1 MYTHMEYLQK
11 CFCKATSWNE
21 DNIYAN
27 VTATSRALLDFPIPS
42 GGKLD
47 VTSQA
52 TEHLASSMTLLNHNS
67 IHGSLAYLYSSA
79 PLKNTTG
86 TKDISL
92 QDAIAGFRV
101 IEPHM
106 LESPS
111 KTNSKDSTTRPS
123 LLYGRLYFPGSSLEA
138 MIIRKL
144 TDLTQ
149 LLIKCINNPQLH
161 KNGTMIVY
169 LQENVPR
176 YSREFIYST
185 TEALFGFRCL
195 YNFGNPAKAS
205 TPLIPK
211 FDNSVVSV
219 GAEFWYAAMSM
230 SPGLSAAFR
239 YSTRST
245 STGKPLTMTLSCNPI
260 LGHIS
265 STYNVKTSVSSTVCS
280 KYDFNWFSYAS
291 NLSIGFELFNFSKP
305 SHLFHH
311 DKHSH
316 KDKHSNGIVGRML
329 TRHGMEHENMENETL
344 DNIIHG
350 HGSLRNRQAS
360 DTNIYRDPIMPHNS
374 SIHYDTLAPPPA
386 ADPALL
392 STHTINNELAYTLP
406 SVPRKR
412 MLNPIQ
418 NVDEFNHMHPSQP
431 LDDAQTHT
439 AMKEF
444 ETLVNESNFSSVI
457 KGSTS
462 LSDRMVKLLWVGRYK
477 DYLVSTGVSVGLNE
491 TTATPEVKKF
501 GVTFSYAF

>member
-1 MYTHMEYLQK
+1 MEYLQK
-11 CFCKATSWNE
+11 CFYKNTGWNE

-27 VTATSRALLDFPIPS
+27 VTATSRALLDFQIPL

-52 TEHLASSMTLLNHNS
+52 TDHLASSMTLLNYNS
-67 IHGSLAYLYSSA
+67 IHGSLAYFYSSA
-79 PLKNTTG
+79 PLKNTAG

-92 QDAIAGFRV
+92 QDAIAGFRI

-106 LESPS
+106 PGHEA
-111 KTNSKDSTTRPS
+111 KDIDKVSGTKPL

-138 MIIRKL
+138 MIIRRL
-144 TDLTQ
+144 SDLTQ
-149 LLIKCINNPQLH
+149 LLVKCINNPHLH

-176 YSREFIYST
+176 YSREYIYST

-195 YNFGNPAKAS
+195 YNFGNPARAS
-205 TPLIPK
+205 ATSIPK

-219 GAEFWYAAMSM
+219 GAELWYAAISM
-230 SPGLSAAFR
+230 SPGLSTAFR

-280 KYDFNWFSYAS
+280 KYDFNWYSYAS

-305 SHLFHH
+305 SRIFTHH
-311 DKHSH
+311 EDE
-316 KDKHSNGIVGRML
+316 L
-329 TRHGMEHENMENETL
+329 RHNPTIHHE
-344 DNIIHG
+344 
-350 HGSLRNRQAS
+350 
-360 DTNIYRDPIMPHNS
+360 
-374 SIHYDTLAPPPA
+374 TLAPPPV

-392 STHTINNELAYTLP
+392 ATQATSNELIYGLP
-406 SVPRKR
+406 TPPRKR
-412 MLNPIQ
+412 IVNPIQ
-418 NVDEFNHMHPSQP
+418 NVEGHYNVHAHLGRNSTL
-431 LDDAQTHT
+431 LDAHTHT

-444 ETLVNESNFSSVI
+444 QNLVKESNFSSVI

-462 LSDRMVKLLWVGRYK
+462 LSDRTAKLLWVGRYK
-477 DYLVSTGVSVGLNE
+477 HFLVSTGVSVGLNK
-491 TTATPEVKKF
+491 TTTMPEANKF
-501 GVTFSYAF
+501 GVTLSYAC